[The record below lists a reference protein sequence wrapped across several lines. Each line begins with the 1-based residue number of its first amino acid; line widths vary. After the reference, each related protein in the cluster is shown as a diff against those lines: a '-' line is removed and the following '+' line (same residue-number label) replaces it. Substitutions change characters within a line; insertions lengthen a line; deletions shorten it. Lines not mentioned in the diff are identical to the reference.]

1 MLQVA
6 LFTCY
11 KLQCLFV
18 FGLYIKWALYY
29 KGSHTKF
36 VCQSDCLALL
46 ICCCFLFF
54 LSLYLSVLL
63 VCLLICQYLC
73 VIHLPVCWFSTSNVQ
88 TLILCNEVSSTE
100 LDSERAHWVWAPL
113 PLTLRGPFDFRGRL
127 WLGGAPL
134 TLRGPF
140 DFEWLLW
147 LWVAPLTLRGPFD
160 F

>member
-11 KLQCLFV
+11 KLQCLLVFV
-18 FGLYIKWALYY
+18 LYIKWALYY

-63 VCLLICQYLC
+63 VCLFVCRYLC
-73 VIHLPVCWFSTSNVQ
+73 VIHPPVCWFSTLNVQ
-88 TLILCNEVSSTE
+88 TLISCNGVSSMLLLKPSPSE
-100 LDSERAHWVWAPL
+100 LLYIRCHALEFSSIFGCLINKMYFWSPL
-113 PLTLRGPFDFRGRL
+113 SQLVG
-127 WLGGAPL
+127 
-134 TLRGPF
+134 
-140 DFEWLLW
+140 
-147 LWVAPLTLRGPFD
+147 V
-160 F
+160 

>member
-11 KLQCLFV
+11 KLQCLLV

-36 VCQSDCLALL
+36 VCQSDCPAYTWFSYLFD
-46 ICCCFLFF
+46 ICFFVF

-63 VCLLICQYLC
+63 VCLFICRYLC

-88 TLILCNEVSSTE
+88 TLIPCNGVSSMLLLKPAPSE
-100 LDSERAHWVWAPL
+100 LLYIRCHALEFSSIFGCLINKMYFWSPL
-113 PLTLRGPFDFRGRL
+113 SQLVG
-127 WLGGAPL
+127 
-134 TLRGPF
+134 
-140 DFEWLLW
+140 
-147 LWVAPLTLRGPFD
+147 V
-160 F
+160 